1 MGSEEVRRR
10 LRRIEEVMGKVP
22 LVTETLAGRE
32 DLFLPY
38 TDLNQSVFYRPK
50 HLDRKTVE
58 LAAISSAASLGS
70 EHCLDV
76 HIEQA
81 RALGATRDEVMEA
94 MMVGSM
100 MAMTRSQAVAFRR
113 LWDDEPVSEP

>member
-1 MGSEEVRRR
+1 MVGAMDQKEEVRRR
-10 LRRIEEVMGKVP
+10 LRRIREVMGRIP
-22 LVTETLAGRE
+22 LVTETLAERE

-38 TDLNQSVFYRPK
+38 TDLNQSVFYRPR

-70 EHCLDV
+70 DHCLDV
-76 HIEQA
+76 HVEQA
-81 RALGATRDEVMEA
+81 RALGASREEVLEA

-100 MAMTRSQAVAFRR
+100 MAMTRSQSVAFRK
-113 LWDDEPVSEP
+113 LWED